1 MNDLDKIKRKIR
13 DIQDFPK
20 EGILFRDITPLL
32 ADAALTKAALQHL
45 SEPFESD
52 PPDAIA
58 GIESRG
64 FLFGMLL
71 SSHFGIPFIPVRKS
85 GKLPYDKISHSYSL
99 EYGEATI
106 EMHTD
111 AIERGMNVLIHD
123 DLLATGGTA
132 AAAASLVEKL
142 HGTVYGFSF
151 LLELRMLNGRKLLG
165 EHKIESLIQY

>member
-1 MNDLDKIKRKIR
+1 MNDIDKIKRKIR

-32 ADAALTKAALQHL
+32 ADAELCQAALESL
-45 SEPFESD
+45 AAPFDAD

-71 SSHFGIPFIPVRKS
+71 AARFGIPFIPVRKS

-99 EYGEATI
+99 EYGKATI

-111 AIERGMNVLIHD
+111 AIRPGMRVLIHD

-132 AAAASLVEKL
+132 AAAASLANKL
-142 HGTVYGFSF
+142 NGTVLGFSF
-151 LLELRMLNGRKLLG
+151 LLEISALEGRKQLG
-165 EHKIESLIQY
+165 DYIVESLIQY